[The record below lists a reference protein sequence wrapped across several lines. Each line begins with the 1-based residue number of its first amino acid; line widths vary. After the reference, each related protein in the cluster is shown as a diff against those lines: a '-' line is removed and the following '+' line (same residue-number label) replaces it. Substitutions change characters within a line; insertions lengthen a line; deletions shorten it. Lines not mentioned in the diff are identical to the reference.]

1 MSQQRQLA
9 AILFTD
15 IEGYTALMQEN
26 EHRAVELMNHYDEA
40 LNRLIFQFHGKLLNN
55 YGDGSLCTFASVANA
70 MDFAI
75 ELQKDLRKD
84 PVVPLRIGLHIGEVF
99 IEGDKALGDGV
110 NLASRVQSLGQAN
123 TILFSKEI
131 YDKVKNRPELKAVPL
146 GIFHFKNVQD
156 PIEVFALAN
165 DGLRV
170 PQRNKMEGK
179 LKKQPGQT
187 KKRILVAS
195 ILALIAF
202 AAFLYWDLKMRKRF
216 TGTDKSIAVLPFNNM
231 GNDAGKVWFSDG
243 MTEEIITKLYKIS
256 ALRVISRSASFLYRG
271 SKLSPQQIGDE
282 LNAATILTGA
292 VQILGNRLKIFIDM
306 ADANTG
312 DQIWASQIDGDTSEL
327 LELQTHVAE
336 LIAGHLDTKLSET
349 EKEAV
354 AKRQTNDLEAYDQYQ
369 QGRYYWYRRNQGDL
383 LLAINFFKTAIKLDP
398 HYAKAY
404 SGLADCYSLFG
415 YLSTMRPSDAFLRAE
430 RYADTALQLD
440 STLAEP
446 HVSKGYVQFYY
457 YWKWADAEKEFNEA
471 IKLNPQYDWSFD
483 AYAYL
488 LTATER
494 FPEAQ
499 DKIKRAQ
506 ELAPRSPTFST
517 DMGFSYY
524 YDKKYKEAND
534 ALNTAL
540 SYGSKGPL
548 THVWLARVY
557 QAQKKYPEAIIENQR
572 ALTYIPDWAP
582 GLAGIAYING
592 ITGQKA
598 YADSMLNYM
607 SALSSKKYMTPYAFA
622 LIYTS
627 LGNKDKAFEY
637 LEKAYEDRA
646 NWLVWLKLDPRWDP
660 IRSDKRYEALLSKIG
675 LPKTATVTS
684 AQ

>member
-9 AILFTD
+9 AILLTD

-146 GIFHFKNVQD
+146 GTFHFKNVQD

-165 DGLRV
+165 DGLTV
-170 PQRNKMEGK
+170 PQRSKMEGK
-179 LKKQPGQT
+179 LKKQPGQM
-187 KKRILVAS
+187 KKRILTASLMALVA
-195 ILALIAF
+195 I
-202 AAFLYWDLKMRKRF
+202 AAFLYWDLKMRRKF
-216 TGTDKSIAVLPFNNM
+216 TGNDKSIAVLPFENM
-231 GNDAGKVWFSDG
+231 SNDANNVYFSDG
-243 MTEEIITKLYKIS
+243 MTDEIITKLYKIP
-256 ALRVISRSASFLYRG
+256 ALRVISRSASFAYRG
-271 SKLSPQQIGDE
+271 SKASLATIGDQ
-282 LNAATILTGA
+282 LNVATILSGA
-292 VQILGNRLKIFIDM
+292 VQKLGNRLRIFIHL

-312 DQIWASQIDGDTSEL
+312 DEIWAKQFDGDTSDL
-327 LELQTHVAE
+327 FNLQSEVAE
-336 LIAGHLDTKLSET
+336 LIAGHLDTKLTDSAR
-349 EKEAV
+349 EAV
-354 AKRQTNDLEAYDQYQ
+354 AKRPTNDLEAYDQYQ
-369 QGRYYWYRRNQGDL
+369 QGRFYWYRRNPGDL
-383 LLAINFFKTAIKLDP
+383 LLAINFFNTAIRLDP

-415 YLSTMRPSDAFLRAE
+415 YLSTMKPSEAFLRAE
-430 RYADTALQLD
+430 KYADTALQLD

-457 YWKWADAEKEFNEA
+457 YWKWADAEKEFIEA

-494 FPEAQ
+494 FAEAQ
-499 DKIKRAQ
+499 DKIKRAR
-506 ELAPRSPTFST
+506 ELAPHSPVFAT
-517 DMGFSYY
+517 DMAFSLY
-524 YDKKYKEAND
+524 YDKKYTEAYS
-534 ALNTAL
+534 ALNIAL
-540 SYGSKGPL
+540 GYSDKLAL
-548 THVWLARVY
+548 THIWLARVY
-557 QAQKKYPEAIIENQR
+557 QAQKKYPEAIAENLR
-572 ALTYIPDWAP
+572 TLNFIPEWAP
-582 GLAGIAYING
+582 GLAGAGYIYG

-598 YADSMLNYM
+598 KADSVLNHM
-607 SALSSKKYMTPYAFA
+607 TSLSSTRYMTPYAFA
-622 LIYTS
+622 LMYTS

-637 LEKAYEDRA
+637 LDKALEDRA

-660 IRSDKRYEALLSKIG
+660 IRSDKRYEPLVTKIG
-675 LPKTATVTS
+675 LPKTATITS